1 MAVCS
6 PEQFGILF
14 TLHKILHSGG
24 QVVNNITNLQT
35 ETNFFLQYR
44 GKSAII
50 VSVKISDFS
59 KKTD

>member
-1 MAVCS
+1 MY
-6 PEQFGILF
+6 
-14 TLHKILHSGG
+14 KILHSGG